1 MWWRSRAKASLL
13 RPLIRRPSPIY
24 STQVCLQTLPLI
36 PPPPPSPAWIRP
48 VDACLP
54 TLRFFSSA
62 QQCEDVGKG
71 SYELGRI
78 KTDENSEADESLTRL
93 WNENIDDDEHDT
105 SDIFADEKFSEA
117 AANECDVVA
126 DVDLDQVEK
135 VRSLLGGTWQDSL
148 ETRLDQIDVR
158 LSAELVA
165 LVLQTPDVLPQNLI
179 NFFIWAWKSEE
190 TVRSSRTVE
199 ILVNAVSGS
208 TELSKMEAYKL
219 WDLVKEIGKNKAVLN
234 TSILN
239 QLISLFGRLQKP
251 RAGLEVFN
259 KFGDFGCYPDRNTYC
274 LTIAALGTRSL
285 FNTAWPVCEKMLTS
299 EDLPDGENIGKI
311 ITFLCKGKK
320 AKEAHLVYLMAQ
332 QKEMLLPR
340 SCLDNLVRSLSGKE
354 ETLQMALELLNN
366 YPKEYVRNANPIF
379 ALVIQGL
386 CRAKQPQEAKQLLL
400 RMVHSGPPPGTAVFN
415 YVITALSKGG
425 EMEDAISL
433 MNLIK
438 ERGLQPDIYTYS
450 VIMSG
455 FAEGGLMDEAYQIY
469 REAKKKHSKLSP
481 VTYHILI
488 RGYCKMEEYEKALE
502 CLKEMKEDGVRPN
515 SDEYNKLIRSLCLKA
530 LDWRTAEKLLEEM
543 KESGVFLKDATRS
556 LISAVKEL
564 EEEAK
569 SESVGDEV

>member
-1 MWWRSRAKASLL
+1 MW
-13 RPLIRRPSPIY
+13 RPLIRRSSPIY

-36 PPPPPSPAWIRP
+36 PPPPSSPSWIRP
-48 VDACLP
+48 VDTRLP
-54 TLRFFSSA
+54 TLRFFSSS
-62 QQCEDVGKG
+62 EMEMG
-71 SYELGRI
+71 I
-78 KTDENSEADESLTRL
+78 KTDEHCEADESVTRL
-93 WNENIDDDEHDT
+93 WKANIDDDDT
-105 SDIFADEKFSEA
+105 SDIFADEKFEETA
-117 AANECDVVA
+117 ETECDV
-126 DVDLDQVEK
+126 DLEQVEK
-135 VRSLLGGTWQDSL
+135 VRSLVGGTSQDSL
-148 ETRLDQIDVR
+148 ETRLDQIDVT

-179 NFFIWAWKSEE
+179 NFFVWAWKSEEE

-199 ILVNAVSGS
+199 MLVDAVSGS

-219 WDLVKEIGKNKAVLN
+219 WDLVKEIGKNNAVLLN

-259 KFGDFGCYPDRNTYC
+259 KFSDFGCSPDRNTYC

-332 QKEMLLPR
+332 QKEMLLPS
-340 SCLDNLVRSLSGKE
+340 SCLDILVRSLSRKE
-354 ETLQMALELLNN
+354 ETLHMALELLNN
-366 YPKEYVRNANPIF
+366 YPKEYVRNANAIF

-386 CRAKQPQEAKQLLL
+386 CRAKQPQEAKKLLL

-481 VTYHILI
+481 VTYHIII
-488 RGYCKMEEYEKALE
+488 RGYCKMEEYEKALK
-502 CLKEMKEDGVRPN
+502 CLKEMKEDGVQPN

-543 KESGVFLKDATRS
+543 KESGLFLNDATRS
-556 LISAVKEL
+556 LILAVKEL

>member
-1 MWWRSRAKASLL
+1 MW
-13 RPLIRRPSPIY
+13 RPLIRRSSPIY

-36 PPPPPSPAWIRP
+36 PPPPSSPAWIRP
-48 VDACLP
+48 VDARLP
-54 TLRFFSSA
+54 TLRFFSSS
-62 QQCEDVGKG
+62 EMEMGMG
-71 SYELGRI
+71 I
-78 KTDENSEADESLTRL
+78 KTDEHCEADESVTRL
-93 WNENIDDDEHDT
+93 WKANIDDDDT
-105 SDIFADEKFSEA
+105 SDIFADEKFEETA
-117 AANECDVVA
+117 ETECDV
-126 DVDLDQVEK
+126 DLEQVEK
-135 VRSLLGGTWQDSL
+135 VRSLVGGTSQDSL
-148 ETRLDQIDVR
+148 ETRLDQIDVT

-190 TVRSSRTVE
+190 ETVRSSRTVE
-199 ILVNAVSGS
+199 ILVDAVSGS

-219 WDLVKEIGKNKAVLN
+219 WDLVKEIGKNNAVLLN

-259 KFGDFGCYPDRNTYC
+259 KFSDFGCSPDRNTYC

-332 QKEMLLPR
+332 QKEMLLPS
-340 SCLDNLVRSLSGKE
+340 SCLDILVRSLSRKE
-354 ETLQMALELLNN
+354 ETLHMALELLNN
-366 YPKEYVRNANPIF
+366 YPKEYVRNANAIF

-386 CRAKQPQEAKQLLL
+386 CRAKQPQEAKKLLF
-400 RMVHSGPPPGTAVFN
+400 RMVQSGPPPGTAVFN

-481 VTYHILI
+481 VTYHIII
-488 RGYCKMEEYEKALE
+488 RGYCKMEEYEKALK
-502 CLKEMKEDGVRPN
+502 CLKEMKEDGVQPN

-543 KESGVFLKDATRS
+543 KESGLFLKDATRS
-556 LISAVKEL
+556 LILAVKEL